1 MFGDIKKKK
10 KKERKENDML
20 KLIKRKL
27 ERLHYNNKVSS
38 RAKTI
43 TMDKSFYFVRIRGQ
57 FIKRN
62 QHLLLVKF

>member
-1 MFGDIKKKK
+1 
-10 KKERKENDML
+10 ML

-43 TMDKSFYFVRIRGQ
+43 TMDKSFYFVMIRGQ

-62 QHLLLVKF
+62 QHLLSSEVLMMAILSAVR